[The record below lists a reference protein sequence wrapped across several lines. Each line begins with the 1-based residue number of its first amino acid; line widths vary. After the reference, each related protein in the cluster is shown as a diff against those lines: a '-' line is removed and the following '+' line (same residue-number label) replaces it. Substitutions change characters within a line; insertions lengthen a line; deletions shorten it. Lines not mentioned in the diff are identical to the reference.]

1 MLTRIIVGIVGIAGL
16 ATGVWTLAYKGLILK
31 GRRTLRDQFYNWLMT
46 LDSFMV
52 AIGWS
57 MWMGLFG
64 IFVSY
69 SITGH
74 TII

>member
-1 MLTRIIVGIVGIAGL
+1 MLTRIIFGIVGIGGL
-16 ATGVWTLAYKGLILK
+16 ATGVWILAYKGLSLK
-31 GRRTLRDQFYNWLMT
+31 GRRTLRDQFYTWLMT

-64 IFVSY
+64 TLVSY
-69 SITGH
+69 SITGQ